1 MGGGRSHSRGHA
13 RAHPIPT
20 GVHHDGSDGRGM
32 GQRVRDRGRR
42 RRSRPQ
48 GRRAKADALGQSQ
61 QGPEAV
67 MDDYTEED
75 KAIDVALRN
84 LINKG
89 MLELYWDGEGF
100 AFEVTKKGEEAYE
113 EYESD

>member
-1 MGGGRSHSRGHA
+1 
-13 RAHPIPT
+13 
-20 GVHHDGSDGRGM
+20 
-32 GQRVRDRGRR
+32 
-42 RRSRPQ
+42 
-48 GRRAKADALGQSQ
+48 
-61 QGPEAV
+61 

-100 AFEVTKKGEEAYE
+100 AFEITKIGEEAYE
-113 EYESD
+113 EYDSQ